1 MVETQEQMSKLRSD
15 GPKPR
20 LPTMTPPSPLYTP
33 SNTIPIFR
41 LYWSFDL
48 FWRNPPGDASWLPA
62 LTGAL
67 QHHNIRLLRHRFIA
81 PTTSQFLLSTR
92 PMHSPQQTAK
102 YLKGGLQHIIRSR
115 YPRAFQRNYGF
126 RSLGSSKRKVVER
139 YVESQLGHHRFAD
152 PRFEERIAGFQIS
165 NATVDLSTPRT
176 TAHSLYWYN
185 LHLVLVND
193 ARWREYRAE
202 RFRIV
207 RDSVLRIA
215 QERDFSLS
223 KAGILPDH
231 LHLAM
236 GVSSEKSP
244 EDVAKCLMN
253 NLAYAVGMKPVFQSG
268 YYVTTFGEYD
278 LGFAGEKNTIAPP
291 A

>member
-1 MVETQEQMSKLRSD
+1 MR
-15 GPKPR
+15 PR
-20 LPTMTPPSPLYTP
+20 HRLLTMTLPPPIYTV
-33 SNTIPIFR
+33 SNTIPAFR

-48 FWRNPPGDASWLPA
+48 FWRNPPGDASWLA
-62 LTGAL
+62 GLTDAMRL
-67 QHHNIRLLRHRFIA
+67 HNIRLLRHRFIA
-81 PTTSQFLLSTR
+81 PTTSQFLLSTC
-92 PMHSPQQTAK
+92 PTHSPQQAAK
-102 YLKGGLQHIIRSR
+102 YVKGGLQHIIRGHF
-115 YPRAFQRNYGF
+115 PRAFQRNYGF

-139 YVESQLGHHRFAD
+139 YIEGQLGHHRLAD

-193 ARWREYRAE
+193 ARWREYRTE
-202 RFRIV
+202 RFCVLRDWIV
-207 RDSVLRIA
+207 RIA
-215 QERDFSLS
+215 RERNFSLS

-244 EDVAKCLMN
+244 EDVAMCLMN
-253 NLAYAVGMKPVFQSG
+253 NLAYAMGMKPVFQSG

-278 LGFAGEKNTIAPP
+278 LGFAGEKKTIAPP